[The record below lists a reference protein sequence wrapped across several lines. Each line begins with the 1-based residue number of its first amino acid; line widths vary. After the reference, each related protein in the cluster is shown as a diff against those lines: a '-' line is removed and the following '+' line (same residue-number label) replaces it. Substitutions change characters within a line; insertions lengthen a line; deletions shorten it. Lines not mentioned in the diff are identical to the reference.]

1 MKNKF
6 KFPLATS
13 TWDTSEIKSIK
24 NIIKSNKFT
33 MGEKVS
39 NFEKKFA
46 QYLKVKHCIMVNS
59 GSSANLLMISSLFYT
74 KQNKIKLNKGDEV
87 IVPAVSW
94 STTYFPLMQNN
105 LKVKFCDIDQSTLNI
120 DLKKLKKLISP
131 KTKLILL
138 VNLGGNPN
146 KYDEIKRI
154 INNKKIVVLEDNCE
168 SLGAEY
174 NGKKTGTHGLMGS
187 FSFYFSHHISTM
199 EGGMIATNNNELKD
213 ILLSIRSHGWTRNLE
228 VKNTLV
234 KLNKNSFHNAFNFIL
249 PGYNVRPLE
258 FSGAVGLD
266 QLKKLDNF
274 INIRRDN
281 AVKFCKIISGC
292 KIFQTQQEVGMSS
305 WFWFTL
311 ILKKNIKIKREK
323 VLNLFNKYGF
333 ETRPV
338 AAGNFT
344 KNIAIKYFD
353 YKIPHKLTN
362 SNYIHNNAFV
372 IGNNPKNM
380 NKEFS
385 TLVKL
390 VKFLNHSN

>member
-138 VNLGGNPN
+138 VNLGGNCCP
-146 KYDEIKRI
+146 
-154 INNKKIVVLEDNCE
+154 
-168 SLGAEY
+168 
-174 NGKKTGTHGLMGS
+174 
-187 FSFYFSHHISTM
+187 
-199 EGGMIATNNNELKD
+199 
-213 ILLSIRSHGWTRNLE
+213 
-228 VKNTLV
+228 
-234 KLNKNSFHNAFNFIL
+234 
-249 PGYNVRPLE
+249 
-258 FSGAVGLD
+258 
-266 QLKKLDNF
+266 
-274 INIRRDN
+274 
-281 AVKFCKIISGC
+281 
-292 KIFQTQQEVGMSS
+292 
-305 WFWFTL
+305 
-311 ILKKNIKIKREK
+311 
-323 VLNLFNKYGF
+323 
-333 ETRPV
+333 
-338 AAGNFT
+338 
-344 KNIAIKYFD
+344 
-353 YKIPHKLTN
+353 
-362 SNYIHNNAFV
+362 
-372 IGNNPKNM
+372 
-380 NKEFS
+380 
-385 TLVKL
+385 
-390 VKFLNHSN
+390 